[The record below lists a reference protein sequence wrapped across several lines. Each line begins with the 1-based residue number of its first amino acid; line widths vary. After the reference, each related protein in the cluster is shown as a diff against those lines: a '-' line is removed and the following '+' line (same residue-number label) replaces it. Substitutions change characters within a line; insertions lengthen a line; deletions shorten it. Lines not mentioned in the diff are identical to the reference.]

1 MRVKF
6 DESLKIS
13 GPYGDMD
20 AKFQPCQDDEAP
32 NNLLI
37 MAHGFRG
44 SMEGGG
50 RAAYLSQMAS
60 LFVNVLR
67 TFCVLILPAARF
79 FRIRLKN

>member
-6 DESLKIS
+6 DELLKIS

-20 AKFQPCQDDEAP
+20 AKFQPCQDDEVP

-50 RAAYLSQMAS
+50 VSFADGVAVCERSA
-60 LFVNVLR
+60 F
-67 TFCVLILPAARF
+67 
-79 FRIRLKN
+79 

>member
-44 SMEGGG
+44 SMEGRRQGG
-50 RAAYLSQMAS
+50 VSFANGVAVCERSA
-60 LFVNVLR
+60 F
-67 TFCVLILPAARF
+67 
-79 FRIRLKN
+79 

>member
-50 RAAYLSQMAS
+50 RAADPSCTAG
-60 LFVNVLR
+60 R
-67 TFCVLILPAARF
+67 RI
-79 FRIRLKN
+79 FRRWRRCL

>member
-37 MAHGFRG
+37 MARQ
-44 SMEGGG
+44 GGVSFADG
-50 RAAYLSQMAS
+50 VAVCERSA
-60 LFVNVLR
+60 F
-67 TFCVLILPAARF
+67 
-79 FRIRLKN
+79 

>member
-6 DESLKIS
+6 DEPLKIS
-13 GPYGDMD
+13 GPYGDMG

-37 MAHGFRG
+37 IAHGFRG

-50 RAAYLSQMAS
+50 RAAYLSQKAC
-60 LFVNVLR
+60 L
-67 TFCVLILPAARF
+67 
-79 FRIRLKN
+79 